1 MQKRKTLL
9 IFTIVLAIVFMGLQI
24 FNLQEVADYV
34 EPIILP
40 FLTISYYLVNKD
52 RSSHFFY
59 FLLFFSI
66 GELSSLFSYYAKDS
80 YFIDSLLYY
89 IGNSL
94 FIIAYIFLILEIL
107 KSMDIKNVFNRF
119 TTYILILA
127 ALDIYSIILVT
138 DIAIKSDYLQG
149 FFDYLTEI
157 VYNTVIMLLL
167 SITLINYISKHTKKA
182 MNLFLG
188 VLCIVFSEVIQVAY
202 FYVSDQNIL
211 SVSYSVL
218 LVLAFSFFYIQS
230 NLSYADRETYEAG
243 TIEKL
248 EV

>member
-9 IFTIVLAIVFMGLQI
+9 IFTIVLAIVFIGLQI
-24 FNLQEVADYV
+24 FNLHEVADYV
-34 EPIILP
+34 WPIILP

-52 RSSHFFY
+52 RTSNFFY

-66 GELSSLFSYYAKDS
+66 GELSSLFGYYAKDS

-89 IGNSL
+89 VGNSL

-107 KSMDIKNVFNRF
+107 KSMNIKNVFNRF

-157 VYNTVIMLLL
+157 AYNTVIMLLL
-167 SITLINYISKHTKKA
+167 SITLINYISRHTKKA
-182 MNLFLG
+182 MNLLLG
-188 VLCIVFSEVIQVAY
+188 ALSIVFSEVITGSLLLCVRPKY
-202 FYVSDQNIL
+202 FKCFLFCFIG
-211 SVSYSVL
+211 
-218 LVLAFSFFYIQS
+218 FGF
-230 NLSYADRETYEAG
+230 
-243 TIEKL
+243 
-248 EV
+248 